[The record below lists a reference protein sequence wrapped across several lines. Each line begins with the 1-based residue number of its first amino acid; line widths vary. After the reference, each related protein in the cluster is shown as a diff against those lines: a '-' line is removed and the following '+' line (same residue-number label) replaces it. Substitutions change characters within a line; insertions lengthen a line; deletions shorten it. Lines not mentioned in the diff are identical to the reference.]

1 VHVAGYPKFYP
12 VIYTAFA
19 GTAGAQSIMFAKAT
33 LEMLV
38 TAAQGQSSAWW
49 LFTCLPPF
57 ALCLWCQVNF
67 LNQALKL
74 YDAMFVVPV
83 YQTFWIVMGI
93 LSGLIFYQE
102 YRNFN
107 TTRTVGFIVGCL
119 VNLVGIYIM
128 GQRKNFAKHD
138 TAVQQQAVTPID
150 GDGEDN
156 MEQSLLDARGATP
169 VRQRPYD
176 IEDKG
181 MPGATGQGAG
191 APQSLL

>member
-1 VHVAGYPKFYP
+1 
-12 VIYTAFA
+12 
-19 GTAGAQSIMFAKAT
+19 
-33 LEMLV
+33 
-38 TAAQGQSSAWW
+38 
-49 LFTCLPPF
+49 
-57 ALCLWCQVNF
+57 
-67 LNQALKL
+67 
-74 YDAMFVVPV
+74 
-83 YQTFWIVMGI
+83 
-93 LSGLIFYQE
+93 
-102 YRNFN
+102 
-107 TTRTVGFIVGCL
+107 
-119 VNLVGIYIM
+119 M